1 MMCTYGLNYQSI
13 VYLCYQS
20 AGPTESESHEK
31 VKERKKNKKKN
42 RGEAQMDPLKFK
54 LEQMI

>member
-31 VKERKKNKKKN
+31 VKERKKNKKKTEEKP
-42 RGEAQMDPLKFK
+42 RW
-54 LEQMI
+54 IR